1 MNLTLTLVMV
11 KPRSSANPL
20 LYDWCN
26 TLNVAEVDCIYC
38 MLKIMPNNAIHTEV
52 TTLCNI
58 TFAEHLGILLMLR
71 SYSCALNVYFT
82 IIQNI
87 WPSMTLLYSLI
98 NPTICCDTDSLTVQ
112 TAAIQQHYLAV
123 MSICYPEFHTSSS
136 LS

>member
-11 KPRSSANPL
+11 KPRSSINPL

-58 TFAEHLGILLMLR
+58 TFPEHLLMLR
-71 SYSCALNVYFT
+71 SYSCVLNVYFT

-87 WPSMTLLYSLI
+87 
-98 NPTICCDTDSLTVQ
+98 
-112 TAAIQQHYLAV
+112 
-123 MSICYPEFHTSSS
+123 
-136 LS
+136 

>member
-1 MNLTLTLVMV
+1 MV

-52 TTLCNI
+52 TTLFNI
-58 TFAEHLGILLMLR
+58 TFAEYFGILLMLR
-71 SYSCALNVYFT
+71 SYSCVLNVYFT

-87 WPSMTLLYSLI
+87 
-98 NPTICCDTDSLTVQ
+98 
-112 TAAIQQHYLAV
+112 
-123 MSICYPEFHTSSS
+123 
-136 LS
+136 